1 MKTTIVAS
9 STLLGLALAVPQG
22 ITDKLTPTGSAPA
35 GCTGTFD
42 GSFEITV
49 AKITEKK
56 RSVMPEKRAE
66 CGKGGVLVMT
76 LKDGTTKDSEDR
88 IGYIAS
94 NNQFQFDKPAQA
106 GALLT
111 SGFSVC
117 KDNVLA
123 LGDTKTFY
131 RCLSGTF
138 YNLYNKNWAE
148 QCEPVSIIAMPCGG
162 KDTVSQVPDGQ
173 VVGTTV
179 VQTTIVTALT
189 DGQPQVITTAVP
201 IPICQI
207 GDGQVQ
213 VHTTPCASVTVVPT
227 TKATPTAPVSQIS
240 DGQIQVPPPATAAPP
255 PPAAPTTGS
264 APAGGAPPAS
274 TAYPT
279 APSAPSAPAGGNST
293 APTTSSSPSSPN
305 VPSQPS
311 PSAPAS
317 TPSAPPAS
325 GSSKQS
331 AAGSIG
337 ALIVGMVAAFVSL

>member
-56 RSVMPEKRAE
+56 RSVMPERRAE

-76 LKDGTTKDSEDR
+76 LKDGTTKDSQDR

-117 KDNVLA
+117 DNNVLA

-162 KDTVSQVPDGQ
+162 KDTVSQVDDGQ
-173 VVGTTV
+173 IVGTTV
-179 VQTTIVTALT
+179 VQTTIVTALS
-189 DGQPQVITTAVP
+189 DGQPQVVTTGVP

-213 VHTTPCASVTVVPT
+213 AHTTPCASVTAPPS

-240 DGQIQVPPPATAAPP
+240 DGQIQVPPPNTAAPP
-255 PPAAPTTGS
+255 PPAAPTGS
-264 APAGGAPPAS
+264 APAAPAPPAS

-279 APSAPSAPAGGNST
+279 APSAPSAPTGGNFT
-293 APTTSSSPSSPN
+293 LPTSPNPSSPN

-311 PSAPAS
+311 ATAPAG

-325 GSSKQS
+325 GSSKM

-337 ALIVGMVAAFVSL
+337 ALIVGMVAAFASL

>member
-1 MKTTIVAS
+1 MKSTIVAS

-22 ITDKLTPTGSAPA
+22 VSDKLTPTGSAPA
-35 GCTGTFD
+35 GCTGSFD

-56 RSVMPEKRAE
+56 RSVMPERRAE

-76 LKDGTTKDSEDR
+76 LKDGTTKDSQDR

-117 KDNVLA
+117 ENNVLA

-148 QCEPVSIIAMPCGG
+148 QCEPVSIIALPCGG
-162 KDTVSQVPDGQ
+162 KDSASQAPDGQ

-189 DGQPQVITTAVP
+189 DGQPQVVTTKVP
-201 IPICQI
+201 IPLCQI

-213 VHTTPCASVTVVPT
+213 VHTTPCASVTEAPT
-227 TKATPTAPVSQIS
+227 TKASPRHLSVRSVMVRSRFLPPTLPRPRHLRLLLEPPLRDLRPRPRLPTLPARLRQPPQAPQ
-240 DGQIQVPPPATAAPP
+240 APQAHRP
-255 PPAAPTTGS
+255 RLAM
-264 APAGGAPPAS
+264 
-274 TAYPT
+274 
-279 APSAPSAPAGGNST
+279 
-293 APTTSSSPSSPN
+293 
-305 VPSQPS
+305 
-311 PSAPAS
+311 
-317 TPSAPPAS
+317 
-325 GSSKQS
+325 

-337 ALIVGMVAAFVSL
+337 ALIVGMVAAIISL

>member
-1 MKTTIVAS
+1 MKTTIIAS
-9 STLLGLALAVPQG
+9 SALMGLAVAVPQG

-49 AKITEKK
+49 AKITEK
-56 RSVMPEKRAE
+56 RDLMPQVQKRAE

-76 LKDGTTKDSEDR
+76 LKDGTTKDAQDR

-123 LGDTKTFY
+123 LGDSKTFY

-148 QCEPVSIIAMPCGG
+148 QCEPVSIIVSPCGG
-162 KDTVSQVPDGQ
+162 KDTASQVPDGQ
-173 VVGTTV
+173 VVGTSV
-179 VQTTIVTALT
+179 VQTTIVTALS
-189 DGQPQVITTAVP
+189 DGQPQVVTTSVP
-201 IPICQI
+201 IPLCQI

-213 VHTTPCASVTVVPT
+213 VHTTPCASVTSAPVSKP
-227 TKATPTAPVSQIS
+227 TPTAPVSQIS
-240 DGQIQVPPPATAAPP
+240 DGQIQVPPPQHRC
-255 PPAAPTTGS
+255 
-264 APAGGAPPAS
+264 APACSYQIG
-274 TAYPT
+274 TR
-279 APSAPSAPAGGNST
+279 
-293 APTTSSSPSSPN
+293 
-305 VPSQPS
+305 
-311 PSAPAS
+311 S
-317 TPSAPPAS
+317 TPGFIACSHLPRCPVCP
-325 GSSKQS
+325 GP
-331 AAGSIG
+331 
-337 ALIVGMVAAFVSL
+337 VGTFGR

>member
-1 MKTTIVAS
+1 
-9 STLLGLALAVPQG
+9 
-22 ITDKLTPTGSAPA
+22 
-35 GCTGTFD
+35 
-42 GSFEITV
+42 
-49 AKITEKK
+49 
-56 RSVMPEKRAE
+56 
-66 CGKGGVLVMT
+66 MT
-76 LKDGTTKDSEDR
+76 LKDGTTKDSQDR

-117 KDNVLA
+117 ENNVLA

-162 KDTVSQVPDGQ
+162 EDTVSQVPDGQ
-173 VVGTTV
+173 IVGTTV
-179 VQTTIVTALT
+179 VQTTIVTALS
-189 DGQPQVITTAVP
+189 DGQPQVVTTGMP

-213 VHTTPCASVTVVPT
+213 AHTTPCASVTAPPS

-240 DGQIQVPPPATAAPP
+240 DGQIQVPPPNTAAPP
-255 PPAAPTTGS
+255 PPAAPTGS
-264 APAGGAPPAS
+264 APAGPAPPAT

-293 APTTSSSPSSPN
+293 FPTSPSSPN

-325 GSSKQS
+325 GSSKM

-337 ALIVGMVAAFVSL
+337 ALIVGMVAAFASL

>member
-1 MKTTIVAS
+1 MKSTIVAS

-35 GCTGTFD
+35 GCTGSFD

-56 RSVMPEKRAE
+56 RSVMPERRAE

-76 LKDGTTKDSEDR
+76 LKDGTAKDAQDR

-117 KDNVLA
+117 ENNVLA

-148 QCEPVSIIAMPCGG
+148 QCEPVSIIALPCGG

-179 VQTTIVTALT
+179 VQTTIVTALS
-189 DGQPQVITTAVP
+189 DGQPQVVTTGVP
-201 IPICQI
+201 IPLCQI

-213 VHTTPCASVTVVPT
+213 VHTTPCASVTSVPA

-240 DGQIQVPPPATAAPP
+240 DGQIQPPAT
-255 PPAAPTTGS
+255 
-264 APAGGAPPAS
+264 

-279 APSAPSAPAGGNST
+279 APGASSAPSAPSAPSVPSTPTGGNVT
-293 APTTSSSPSSPN
+293 IPTSPSSPSSPN

-311 PSAPAS
+311 PSSPAES
-317 TPSAPPAS
+317 PSAPPTN
-325 GSSKQS
+325 GSSKM

-337 ALIVGMVAAFVSL
+337 ALIVGMVAAIVSL

>member
-1 MKTTIVAS
+1 MKTTIIAS
-9 STLLGLALAVPQG
+9 SALMGLAVAVPQG

-49 AKITEKK
+49 AKITEK
-56 RSVMPEKRAE
+56 RDLMPQVQKRAE

-76 LKDGTTKDSEDR
+76 LKDGTTKDAQDR

-123 LGDTKTFY
+123 LGDSKTFY

-148 QCEPVSIIAMPCGG
+148 QCEPVSIIVSPCGG
-162 KDTVSQVPDGQ
+162 KDTASQVPDGQ
-173 VVGTTV
+173 VVGTSV
-179 VQTTIVTALT
+179 VQTTIVTALS
-189 DGQPQVITTAVP
+189 DGQPQVVTTSVP
-201 IPICQI
+201 IPLCQI

-213 VHTTPCASVTVVPT
+213 VHTTPCASVTSAPVSKP
-227 TKATPTAPVSQIS
+227 TPTAPVSQIS
-240 DGQIQVPPPATAAPP
+240 DGQIQVPPPTPLRP
-255 PPAAPTTGS
+255 PPAPTKS
-264 APAGGAPPAS
+264 APAAPPAS
-274 TAYPT
+274 SPAPTYPAAPSAP
-279 APSAPSAPAGGNST
+279 APSAPSGGNATIPST
-293 APTTSSSPSSPN
+293 PSSPSSPSTPN
-305 VPSQPS
+305 V
-311 PSAPAS
+311 PSAPAGS
-317 TPSAPPAS
+317 PSAPPAS
-325 GSSKQS
+325 GSSKM

-337 ALIVGMVAAFVSL
+337 ALVVGMVAAIACL

>member
-1 MKTTIVAS
+1 MKSTIVAS

-22 ITDKLTPTGSAPA
+22 ITEKLTPTGSAPA
-35 GCTGTFD
+35 GCSGTFD

-56 RSVMPEKRAE
+56 RSLMPERRAE

-76 LKDGTTKDSEDR
+76 LKDGTTKDSQDR

-117 KDNVLA
+117 ENNVLA

-148 QCEPVSIIAMPCGG
+148 QCEPVSIIALPCGS
-162 KDTVSQVPDGQ
+162 KDTASQVPDGQ
-173 VVGTTV
+173 IVGTTV
-179 VQTTIVTALT
+179 VQTTIVTALS
-189 DGQPQVITTAVP
+189 DGQPQVVTTAVP
-201 IPICQI
+201 IPMCQI

-213 VHTTPCASVTVVPT
+213 VHTTPCASVTSAPA
-227 TKATPTAPVSQIS
+227 TKPAAPTAPVSQIS
-240 DGQIQVPPPATAAPP
+240 DAPVP
-255 PPAAPTTGS
+255 TGS
-264 APAGGAPPAS
+264 APAAPAPSASSPAPTYPAAPPA
-274 TAYPT
+274 PT
-279 APSAPSAPAGGNST
+279 GGNATVPST
-293 APTTSSSPSSPN
+293 PSKPSSPSA
-305 VPSQPS
+305 PSQPS
-311 PSAPAS
+311 PSAPAGS
-317 TPSAPPAS
+317 PSAPPAS
-325 GSSKQS
+325 GSSKM
-331 AAGSIG
+331 AAGSVG
-337 ALIVGMVAAFVSL
+337 ALVVGMVAAIAYL

>member
-1 MKTTIVAS
+1 MVAT

-22 ITDKLTPTGSAPA
+22 ITEKLTPTGSAPA
-35 GCTGTFD
+35 GCTGTMD

-56 RSVMPEKRAE
+56 RSVMPERRAE
-66 CGKGGVLVMT
+66 CGKGGVLVMS
-76 LKDGTTKDSEDR
+76 LKDGTAKDSQDR

-117 KDNVLA
+117 ENNVLA
-123 LGDTKTFY
+123 LGDSKTFY

-148 QCEPVSIIAMPCGG
+148 QCEPVSIIALPCGS
-162 KDTVSQVPDGQ
+162 KDTAPELPDGQ
-173 VVGTTV
+173 IVGTTV
-179 VQTTIVTALT
+179 VQTTIVTALS
-189 DGQPQVITTAVP
+189 DGQPQVITTKVP
-201 IPICQI
+201 IPMCQI

-213 VHTTPCASVTVVPT
+213 VHTTPCASVTSAPT

-240 DGQIQVPPPATAAPP
+240 DGQIQVPPPNTAAPP
-255 PPAAPTTGS
+255 PPAAPTTGT
-264 APAGGAPPAS
+264 APAGPAPRQRLRTLPLLPLQPRQPLQALRPRLAATLRS
-274 TAYPT
+274 
-279 APSAPSAPAGGNST
+279 PAG
-293 APTTSSSPSSPN
+293 
-305 VPSQPS
+305 
-311 PSAPAS
+311 

-325 GSSKQS
+325 GSSKM

-337 ALIVGMVAAFVSL
+337 ALIVGMVAAIVSL